1 MNALFVEL
9 PAFERYRQEYLS
21 DEAYRGLQNEMLK
34 APDTGD
40 VITGTGGLR
49 KIRHGDAQ
57 RGKGKRGGLRVTQQ
71 RVGKTTLRTLEVEAK
86 PAPDISAMELK
97 AIREKLKLSR
107 PVFAHY
113 LRTNPRTLENW
124 EQGRAKPNAQA
135 ALLIH
140 LVDRYPDTVKRL
152 AAV

>member
-1 MNALFVEL
+1 MKALFVEL

-57 RGKGKRGGLRVTQQ
+57 RGKGKRGGLRVVYFWWESQ
-71 RVGKTTLRTLEVEAK
+71 RQFWLFTLYDKSEMDDLSPKDRA
-86 PAPDISAMELK
+86 ALK
-97 AIREKLKLSR
+97 AMLKQE
-107 PVFAHY
+107 
-113 LRTNPRTLENW
+113 LEF
-124 EQGRAKPNAQA
+124 RK
-135 ALLIH
+135 
-140 LVDRYPDTVKRL
+140 
-152 AAV
+152 